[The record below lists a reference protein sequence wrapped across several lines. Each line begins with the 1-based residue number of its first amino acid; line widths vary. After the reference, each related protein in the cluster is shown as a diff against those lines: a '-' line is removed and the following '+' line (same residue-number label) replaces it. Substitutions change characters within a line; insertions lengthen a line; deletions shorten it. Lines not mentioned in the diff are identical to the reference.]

1 VFRVVLVQPH
11 YAGNIGS
18 VARLMMNFD
27 VHELYLVDPLVSPL
41 DEEAMIWAVNAKEVL
56 ERARV
61 VSSIEAAIRDC
72 AVVAA
77 TTAQPGPKMVRRTPI
92 TPREFAEQFK
102 DYWKSEERV
111 AILFGREPS
120 GLTNSELE
128 LADFTITIPTSPRY
142 PAMNLSHSVAV
153 ILYELYVQKVSGVQP
168 GAAPPTAESFGTVD
182 RLFREIVDRVG
193 RRNPRET
200 FNAWQAVLR
209 RGARTDKEVRAIL
222 GVLSEV
228 KKRCLDDKGDPQGVR
243 G

>member
-1 VFRVVLVQPH
+1 MFRVVLVQPH
-11 YAGNIGS
+11 YAGNVGS
-18 VARLMMNFD
+18 VARLMSNFD

-41 DEEAMIWAVNAKEVL
+41 DEEAMVWAVNAKEVL

-61 VSSIEAAIRDC
+61 VDSIESAVRDC

-77 TTAQPGPKMVRRTPI
+77 TTAQPCLKAVRRTPV

-102 DYWKSEERV
+102 SYWKSKERV

-128 LADFTITIPTSPRY
+128 LADFTITIPTSSKY

-153 ILYELYVQKVSGVQP
+153 ILYELYVQKVSSTVFEED
-168 GAAPPTAESFGTVD
+168 PPTARALELAD
-182 RLFREIVDRVG
+182 RLFGELVEWVG

-228 KKRCLDDKGDPQGVR
+228 RKRCLGDRGNPQGF
-243 G
+243 